1 MENKNNV
8 RTPALLI
15 AIISSFITPFMSSA
29 INIALPAI
37 GSEFLTDA
45 ILLSWIPT
53 SFLLASAIFAVPF
66 GRIADI
72 YGMKKVFT
80 YGMIIFTFSSFL
92 CAIAP
97 SDISL
102 IAFRVIQG
110 IGTAMVFVT
119 GLAIVTSVYPP
130 QERGK
135 AIGFTIGAVYVGL
148 SLGPALGGIMTQYIG
163 WRSLF
168 YLMIP
173 VGIIVIA
180 LTLWKLKGEW
190 AACKG
195 ETLDIPGTI
204 LYSIALLT
212 FMLGFSEL
220 PGIYGILMII
230 IGVIGLIAFVML
242 ELRVKIPVFD
252 MKLFKNRIFGFAS
265 LAALINYMATFAVV
279 FFLSL
284 YLQYIRGFDAQSAG
298 IILIAQPVI
307 MAILA
312 PIAGRLSDRYDPR
325 IIATIGMSL
334 STLGLAQFIFLDT
347 NTDVIFILSGLIVL
361 GAGFGLFSSPNTNAI
376 MGSVERRFLGIASAT
391 VSTMRLIG
399 QTLSMGIAILIFSLF
414 IGKVVI
420 APENYPALLSSIQ
433 IGFIIFTVLCF
444 VGIFVSLA
452 GRTIGKPGKSKN

>member
-1 MENKNNV
+1 MENYSKYK
-8 RTPALLI
+8 TPALII
-15 AIISSFITPFMSSA
+15 AIISSFLTPFMSSA

-53 SFLLASAIFAVPF
+53 SFLLAAAIFAVPF

-72 YGMKKVFT
+72 YGMKKIFT
-80 YGMIIFTFSSFL
+80 YGMVIFTISSFL

-119 GLAIVTSVYPP
+119 GLAIVNSVYPP

-148 SLGPALGGIMTQYIG
+148 SLGPALGGIMTQFLG

-168 YLMIP
+168 YLMVP
-173 VGIIVIA
+173 FGILVLA
-180 LTLWKLKGEW
+180 LTFWKLKGEW
-190 AACKG
+190 AACQG
-195 ETLDIPGTI
+195 EKFDLQGTI
-204 LYSIALLT
+204 IYSIALLI

-220 PGIYGILMII
+220 PGIFGIIMII
-230 IGVIGLIAFVML
+230 IGVVGLAAFVML
-242 ELRVKIPVFD
+242 ELRIKVPVFD
-252 MKLFKNRIFGFAS
+252 MKLFKNRTFGFSS

-279 FFLSL
+279 FLLSL
-284 YLQYIRGFDAQSAG
+284 YLQYIKGFDASSAG
-298 IILIAQPVI
+298 LILIVQPVI

-312 PIAGRLSDRYDPR
+312 PIAGRLSDRYEPR
-325 IIATIGMSL
+325 IIATIGMGL
-334 STLGLAQFIFLDT
+334 STLGLAQFIFLGT
-347 NTDVIFILSGLIVL
+347 KTDVIFIISGLVVL

-376 MGSVERRFLGIASAT
+376 MGSVERRFIGIASAT

-420 APENYPALLSSIQ
+420 APENYSALLSSIQ
-433 IGFIIFTVLCF
+433 LAFVIFTALCF
-444 VGIFVSLA
+444 VGIFISIA
-452 GRTIGKPGKSKN
+452 GRRKNPEKV

>member
-1 MENKNNV
+1 MENNNNA

-15 AIISSFITPFMSSA
+15 AIIASFITPFMSSA

-80 YGMIIFTFSSFL
+80 YGMIIFTISSFL
-92 CAIAP
+92 CAVAP

-119 GLAIVTSVYPP
+119 ALAIVTSVYPP

-135 AIGFTIGAVYVGL
+135 AIGFTIGAVYTGL
-148 SLGPALGGIMTQYIG
+148 SLGPVLGGIMTQYLG

-168 YLMIP
+168 YFMVPI
-173 VGIIVIA
+173 GILVIG

-195 ETLDIPGTI
+195 EKLDVPGTI

-212 FMLGFSEL
+212 FMYGFSEL
-220 PGIYGILMII
+220 PGTIGIIMII
-230 IGVIGLIAFVML
+230 IGAIGLISFVML
-242 ELRVKIPVFD
+242 ELRVKVPVFN
-252 MKLFKNRIFGFAS
+252 MKLFKNRTFGFSS

-284 YLQYIRGFDAQSAG
+284 YLQYIKGFDASSAG
-298 IILIAQPVI
+298 LILVAQPVV
-307 MAILA
+307 MAVLA

-334 STLGLAQFIFLDT
+334 STLGLAQFIFLNT
-347 NTDVIFILSGLIVL
+347 NTDVIFIISGLVVL

-414 IGKVVI
+414 IGRVVI
-420 APENYPALLSSIQ
+420 MPENYPALLTSIQ
-433 IGFIIFTVLCF
+433 IAFTIFTVLCF
-444 VGIFVSLA
+444 VGIFISLA
-452 GRTIGKPGKSKN
+452 GRNKNTEK

>member
-1 MENKNNV
+1 MENYSEYK
-8 RTPALLI
+8 TPALII
-15 AIISSFITPFMSSA
+15 AIISSFLTPFISSA

-37 GSEFLTDA
+37 SSEFLTDA

-80 YGMIIFTFSSFL
+80 YGMVIFTISSFL
-92 CAIAP
+92 CAVAP
-97 SDISL
+97 SDIAL

-110 IGTAMVFVT
+110 FGTAMVFVT
-119 GLAIVTSVYPP
+119 GLAIVTAVYPP

-148 SLGPALGGIMTQYIG
+148 SLGPALGGILTESLG

-168 YLMIP
+168 YLIIP
-173 VGIIVIA
+173 FGILILV
-180 LTLWKLKGEW
+180 LTFWKLKGEW
-190 AACKG
+190 AECKG
-195 ETLDIPGTI
+195 EKLDLPGTI

-212 FMLGFSEL
+212 FMIGFSEL
-220 PGIYGILMII
+220 PGILGILLII
-230 IGVIGLIAFVML
+230 LGIIGLIAFVML

-252 MKLFKNRIFGFAS
+252 MKLFRNRTFGFAS

-284 YLQYIRGFDAQSAG
+284 YLQYIKGFDPQDAG
-298 IILIAQPVI
+298 FILVAQPVI

-312 PIAGRLSDRYDPR
+312 PIAGRLSDKYEPR

-334 STLGLAQFIFLDT
+334 TTLGLAQFIFLGP

-361 GAGFGLFSSPNTNAI
+361 GAGFGLFSSPNTNSI

-414 IGKVVI
+414 IGRVII
-420 APENYPALLSSIQ
+420 APENYDELLSSIQ
-433 IGFIIFTVLCF
+433 IAFMIFTLLCF
-444 VGIFVSLA
+444 VGIFVSLT
-452 GRTIGKPGKSKN
+452 GRSKDKAVG

>member
-1 MENKNNV
+1 MENNNNV
-8 RTPALLI
+8 RIPALII
-15 AIISSFITPFMSSA
+15 AVIASFITPFMGSS

-37 GSEFLTDA
+37 GGEFLTDA

-72 YGMKKVFT
+72 YGMKKIFT
-80 YGMIIFTFSSFL
+80 YGMVIFTISSFL

-102 IAFRVIQG
+102 IAFRVLQG
-110 IGTAMVFVT
+110 IGSAMIFVT

-148 SLGPALGGIMTQYIG
+148 SLGPVLGGIMTQFLG

-168 YLMIP
+168 YLMVP
-173 VGIIVIA
+173 VGLLVIS

-190 AACKG
+190 AACRG
-195 ETLDIPGTI
+195 EKLDIPGTI
-204 LYSIALLT
+204 LYSIALFT
-212 FMLGFSEL
+212 FMFGFSEL
-220 PGIYGILMII
+220 PGIIGIIMII
-230 IGVIGLIAFVML
+230 IGLIGLIAFVIF
-242 ELRVKIPVFD
+242 ELKVEVPVFN
-252 MKLFKNRIFGFAS
+252 MKLFKNRTFGFSS
-265 LAALINYMATFAVV
+265 LAALINYMATFAVS

-284 YLQYIRGFDAQSAG
+284 YLQFIKGFDASGAG
-298 IILIAQPVI
+298 LILVAQPVV

-312 PIAGRLSDRYDPR
+312 PMAGRLSDRYDPR

-334 STLGLAQFIFLDT
+334 STLGLAQFIFLNT
-347 NTDVIFILSGLIVL
+347 NTDVIFITIGLVVL

-376 MGSVERRFLGIASAT
+376 MGSVERRFMGIASAT

-399 QTLSMGIAILIFSLF
+399 QTLSMGIAVLLFSLI
-414 IGKVVI
+414 IGKVQI
-420 APENYPALLSSIQ
+420 MPENYPALLSSIQ
-433 IGFIIFTVLCF
+433 IAFIVFTALCF
-444 VGIFVSLA
+444 VGIFVSFA
-452 GRTIGKPGKSKN
+452 GRNKNRHKTE

>member
-1 MENKNNV
+1 MENNSSA
-8 RTPALLI
+8 RIPALII
-15 AIISSFITPFMSSA
+15 AVIASFFTPFMGSA

-53 SFLLASAIFAVPF
+53 SFILASAIFAVPF

-80 YGMIIFTFSSFL
+80 YGMIIFTIASFL
-92 CAIAP
+92 CAVAP

-110 IGTAMVFVT
+110 IGSAMIFVT

-148 SLGPALGGIMTQYIG
+148 SLGPVLGGIMTQFLG

-168 YLMIP
+168 YLMVPI
-173 VGIIVIA
+173 GLLVIG

-195 ETLDIPGTI
+195 EKLDIPGTI
-204 LYSIALLT
+204 LYSIALFT
-212 FMLGFSEL
+212 FMFGFSEL
-220 PGIYGILMII
+220 PGTIGILMII
-230 IGVIGLIAFVML
+230 IGLIGLISFVMF
-242 ELRVKIPVFD
+242 ELRVKVPVFN
-252 MKLFKNRIFGFAS
+252 MKLFKNRTFGFSS
-265 LAALINYMATFAVV
+265 LAALINYMATFAVS

-284 YLQYIRGFDAQSAG
+284 YLQFIKDLDASGAG
-298 IILIAQPVI
+298 LILVAQPVI
-307 MAILA
+307 MAVLA
-312 PIAGRLSDRYDPR
+312 PVAGRLSDRYDPR
-325 IIATIGMSL
+325 IIATIGMIL
-334 STLGLAQFIFLDT
+334 STLGLVQFVFLNT
-347 NTDVIFILSGLIVL
+347 NTNIIFIIAGLVVL

-399 QTLSMGIAILIFSLF
+399 QTLSMGIAVLLFSLI
-414 IGKVVI
+414 IGRVQI
-420 APENYPALLSSIQ
+420 MPENYPALLLSIQ
-433 IGFIIFTVLCF
+433 IAFTIFTVLCF
-444 VGIFVSLA
+444 IGIFVSFA
-452 GRTIGKPGKSKN
+452 GRKKKVEKN

>member
-1 MENKNNV
+1 MENYSNYK
-8 RTPALLI
+8 TPALII
-15 AIISSFITPFMSSA
+15 AIISSFLTPFMSSA

-37 GSEFLTDA
+37 GSEFLTNA

-72 YGMKKVFT
+72 YGMKRIFT
-80 YGMIIFTFSSFL
+80 YGMIIFTISSFL

-148 SLGPALGGIMTQYIG
+148 SLGPALGGIMTQFLG

-168 YLMIP
+168 YLVVP
-173 VGIIVIA
+173 FGILVLA
-180 LTLWKLKGEW
+180 LTFWKLKGEW
-190 AACKG
+190 AACQG
-195 ETLDIPGTI
+195 EKFDLPGTI

-220 PGIYGILMII
+220 PGIFGIIMII
-230 IGVIGLIAFVML
+230 IGIIGLAAFVIF
-242 ELRVKIPVFD
+242 ELRVKVPVFD
-252 MKLFKNRIFGFAS
+252 MKLFKNKIFGFSS

-279 FFLSL
+279 FLLSL
-284 YLQYIRGFDAQSAG
+284 YLQYIKGFDEASAG

-312 PIAGRLSDRYDPR
+312 PIAGRLSDKYDPR

-334 STLGLAQFIFLDT
+334 TTIGLFTFSFL
-347 NTDVIFILSGLIVL
+347 NSATDIWFILIGLVTL

-420 APENYPALLSSIQ
+420 APENYP
-433 IGFIIFTVLCF
+433 
-444 VGIFVSLA
+444 
-452 GRTIGKPGKSKN
+452 

>member
-1 MENKNNV
+1 MENNSNN
-8 RTPALLI
+8 RTFALII
-15 AIISSFITPFMSSA
+15 AIISSFLTPFMSSA
-29 INIALPAI
+29 INVALPAI
-37 GSEFLTDA
+37 SSEFLTDA
-45 ILLSWIPT
+45 IILSWIPT

-72 YGMKKVFT
+72 YGMKKIFT
-80 YGMIIFTFSSFL
+80 YGMIIFTVSSLL
-92 CAIAP
+92 CALAP

-119 GLAIVTSVYPP
+119 SLAIVTAIYPP

-148 SLGPALGGIMTQYIG
+148 SLGPALGGIMTQYLG

-168 YLMIP
+168 YFVIP
-173 VGIIVIA
+173 FGVLVLF

-195 ETLDIPGTI
+195 ESLDVPGTI
-204 LYSIALLT
+204 LYSIALLL
-212 FMLGFSEL
+212 FMLGFSTL
-220 PGIYGILMII
+220 PEFIGILMIL
-230 IGVIGLIAFVML
+230 IGSIGLIAFVML
-242 ELRVKIPVFD
+242 ELRVKVPVFN
-252 MKLFKNRIFGFAS
+252 MKLFKNRVFGFAS

-284 YLQYIRGFDAQSAG
+284 YLQYIKELDPQSAG
-298 IILIAQPVI
+298 LILIAQPVI

-312 PIAGRLSDRYDPR
+312 PFAGRLSDRYDPR
-325 IIATIGMSL
+325 IIATIGMAL
-334 STLGLAQFIFLDT
+334 STLGLAQFIFLGT
-347 NTDVIFILSGLIVL
+347 STDIIFIISGLVVL

-414 IGKVVI
+414 IGRVVI
-420 APENYPALLSSIQ
+420 TPENYPALLSSIQ
-433 IGFIIFTVLCF
+433 IAFTIFTALCF
-444 VGIFVSLA
+444 IGIFISFA
-452 GRTIGKPGKSKN
+452 GRNKNVQKN

>member
-1 MENKNNV
+1 MENTSDYK
-8 RTPALLI
+8 TPALII
-15 AIISSFITPFMSSA
+15 AIISSFLTPFMSSA

-72 YGMKKVFT
+72 YGMKKIFVW
-80 YGMIIFTFSSFL
+80 GMIIFTISSFL
-92 CAIAP
+92 CAVAF

-102 IAFRVIQG
+102 IAFRIIQG

-148 SLGPALGGIMTQYIG
+148 SIGPALGGIMTEFLG

-168 YLMIP
+168 YLVVP
-173 VGIIVIA
+173 FGILVLA
-180 LTLWKLKGEW
+180 LTFWKLKGEW
-190 AACKG
+190 AACRG
-195 ETLDIPGTI
+195 EKFDLPGTI

-220 PGIYGILMII
+220 PGIIGVIMII
-230 IGVIGLIAFVML
+230 IGVIGLAAFVMF
-242 ELRVKIPVFD
+242 ELRVKVPVFD
-252 MKLFKNRIFGFAS
+252 MKLFRNRVFGFS
-265 LAALINYMATFAVV
+265 SMAALINYMATFAVV
-279 FFLSL
+279 FLLSL
-284 YLQYIRGFDAQSAG
+284 YLQYIKGFDASDAG
-298 IILIAQPVI
+298 LILIAQPVI

-312 PIAGRLSDRYDPR
+312 PVAGRLSDKIEPR
-325 IIATIGMSL
+325 ILATIGMSL
-334 STLGLAQFIFLDT
+334 ATIGLFIFSFLNN
-347 NTDVIFILSGLIVL
+347 NTDIWFILAGLVIL

-376 MGSVERRFLGIASAT
+376 MGSVERRFLGVASAT

-399 QTLSMGIAILIFSLF
+399 QTLSMGLAILIFSLF
-414 IGKVVI
+414 IGRVVI
-420 APENYPALLSSIQ
+420 VPEFYDELLFSIQ
-433 IGFIIFTVLCF
+433 IAFIGFTILCF
-444 VGIFVSLA
+444 AGIFVSLA
-452 GRTIGKPGKSKN
+452 GRNKKTEES

>member
-1 MENKNNV
+1 MENTSDYK
-8 RTPALLI
+8 TPALII
-15 AIISSFITPFMSSA
+15 AIISSFLTPFMSSA

-72 YGMKKVFT
+72 YGMKKIFVW
-80 YGMIIFTFSSFL
+80 GMIIFTISSFL
-92 CAIAP
+92 CAVAF

-102 IAFRVIQG
+102 IAFRIIQG

-148 SLGPALGGIMTQYIG
+148 SLGPALGGIMTEFLG

-168 YLMIP
+168 YLVIP
-173 VGIIVIA
+173 FGILVLA
-180 LTLWKLKGEW
+180 LTFWKLKGEW
-190 AACKG
+190 AACQG
-195 ETLDIPGTI
+195 EKFDLPGTI
-204 LYSIALLT
+204 LYSIALLL

-220 PGIYGILMII
+220 PGIIGIIMII
-230 IGVIGLIAFVML
+230 VGIIGLIAFVMF
-242 ELRVKIPVFD
+242 ELKTEVPVFD
-252 MKLFKNRIFGFAS
+252 MKLFKNGMFAFSS

-279 FFLSL
+279 FLLSL
-284 YLQYIRGFDAQSAG
+284 YLQYIKGFDEASAG
-298 IILIAQPVI
+298 LILIAQPVI

-312 PIAGRLSDRYDPR
+312 PIAGRLSDRYEPK
-325 IIATIGMSL
+325 IIATIGMSI
-334 STLGLAQFIFLDT
+334 TTIGLFIFSFLNS
-347 NTDVIFILSGLIVL
+347 NTDVIFIIGGLVVM

-399 QTLSMGIAILIFSLF
+399 QTLSMGIAILIFSLL

-420 APENYPALLSSIQ
+420 TLSTYDELLASIQ
-433 IGFIIFTVLCF
+433 IAFMAFTILCF
-444 VGIFVSLA
+444 AGIFVSLA
-452 GRTIGKPGKSKN
+452 GRRKKTEES